1 MLVPFVEYEVKI
13 LFLYQERPLG
23 GSNFRIFHLTAVRP
37 ARFHKLFYNIS
48 KKKTEFVI
56 DVYLD

>member
-1 MLVPFVEYEVKI
+1 
-13 LFLYQERPLG
+13 
-23 GSNFRIFHLTAVRP
+23 LTAVRP